1 MGTLGVTNKI
11 GLHGEDMIWAP
22 PSRWVRST
30 RSRWRYK
37 RMYGQDRYHAAAQG
51 TPLLR
56 MPSTG
61 SLLATTLANQ
71 LTGFS
76 FATCPWRHP
85 PLGGLVAP
93 RVLGLPVRALGP
105 CEAPSFAS
113 YGVVLESAKHPRLIK
128 APNLLWGPNR
138 PRVLQTLQW
147 HWSKGVIPYEPFLGW
162 EKKPLSFIPFL
173 VS

>member
-56 MPSTG
+56 MSSTS

-76 FATCPWRHP
+76 FATCPWWHP

-93 RVLGLPVRALGP
+93 RVLGLPVRAPGP
-105 CEAPSFAS
+105 CEAPRSLALVWYLRVPNTPGSSRLPTYCEVQTGHVSSRPYNDIGQRGDPLWTISRMGEETIVFHSFPS
-113 YGVVLESAKHPRLIK
+113 
-128 APNLLWGPNR
+128 
-138 PRVLQTLQW
+138 
-147 HWSKGVIPYEPFLGW
+147 
-162 EKKPLSFIPFL
+162 
-173 VS
+173 